1 MAFSFK
7 SRLQV
12 EELDRRT
19 LPSVSL
25 VGGTLTVEGTAG
37 ADSIQVWRPSADV
50 IEVSVSSTGEVRK
63 FAASKVHEI
72 DVRGGAGDDFIAVG
86 GGLTLSTDLRGG
98 SGRDSILGG
107 GGDDVIHGGRGAD
120 SIRGRGGN
128 DTLSGDDGDDDIR
141 GGAGDDS
148 LDGGN
153 GRDDCN
159 GGDGTDDVS
168 NGMDA
173 ETELTATLS
182 GTGSGS
188 ASFGFNTD
196 PSELEREFEVE
207 AEGLTPGASANVLV
221 DGVLVGT
228 MTIDASG
235 QGKLKFKL
243 NLDPD
248 QDGVVE
254 FPSNFPEIHAGSTIS
269 VQINGSDVLTGTF
282 A

>member
-12 EELDRRT
+12 EELGQRT

-25 VGGTLTVEGTAG
+25 VNGVLTATGTAS
-37 ADSIQVWRPSADV
+37 ADTIQVWRPSADV

-63 FAASKVHEI
+63 FASSKVHEI
-72 DVRGGAGDDFIAVG
+72 DIRGGGGDDFIAVG
-86 GGLTLSTDLRGG
+86 VGLTLPTDLRGG
-98 SGRDSILGG
+98 AGRDTILGG

-120 SIRGRGGN
+120 SIRGRSGN
-128 DTLSGDDGDDDIR
+128 DSLNGDDGDDDIR

-173 ETELTATLS
+173 ETELAATLS

-188 ASFGFNTD
+188 ASFSFNTD
-196 PSELEREFEVE
+196 PSEMEREFEVE
-207 AEGLTPGASANVLV
+207 AEGLTPGATANVLV

-235 QGKLKFKL
+235 QGKVKFKL
-243 NLDPD
+243 NFDSD
-248 QDGVVE
+248 QDGVAE
-254 FPSNFPEIHAGSTIS
+254 FPSNFPEIHAGSTIA
-269 VQINGSDVLTGTF
+269 VQVDGNNVLTGTF
-282 A
+282 S